1 MISSMNFEGESILLE
16 DLGADTPSL
25 PMCVR
30 VVDLAHD
37 TSIEGDISHSSIAGT
52 VEDVPDAD
60 ARIVTPT
67 DLEEVS
73 TMIDLICFC
82 LTSYATN

>member
-1 MISSMNFEGESILLE
+1 MTAASKWEWSL
-16 DLGADTPSL
+16 ADENNYAT
-25 PMCVR
+25 
-30 VVDLAHD
+30 
-37 TSIEGDISHSSIAGT
+37 
-52 VEDVPDAD
+52 EDVTYAC
-60 ARIVTPT
+60 IVTPT

>member
-1 MISSMNFEGESILLE
+1 MTMASKREWSL
-16 DLGADTPSL
+16 ADEKDYATKY
-25 PMCVR
+25 
-30 VVDLAHD
+30 
-37 TSIEGDISHSSIAGT
+37 
-52 VEDVPDAD
+52 VPDAC
-60 ARIVTPT
+60 IVTPT